1 MCSVEK
7 PIIIMSDKLLKI
19 IEKKID
25 LFIQP
30 SFVDLGFKISALIK
44 PLKPV
49 DLNKLSSIIDEFTS
63 IIGQTINYHSEEIIK
78 IIKTALMD
86 SGIEVTKRLS
96 NNILKINDSRNDK
109 SKYLDRLPN
118 FLEMIGRHYSRMGI
132 RFDQSKYRID
142 IASSKYEAMVKTLV
156 RRNSE
161 KLKTEMDI
169 LCLSVSPKGPVEV
182 SKKLT
187 INDVNKAVDLKPN
200 FFGIGLNLN
209 YLISRVKQ
217 WWSNKKN
224 T

>member
-1 MCSVEK
+1 
-7 PIIIMSDKLLKI
+7 MSDKLLKI

-30 SFVDLGFKISALIK
+30 SFVDLGFKISALLK

-49 DLNKLSSIIDEFTS
+49 DLKKLSSIIEEFTS
-63 IIGQTINYHSEEIIK
+63 IVGQRINYHHEEIIK
-78 IIKTALMD
+78 IIKTTLMD

-109 SKYLDRLPN
+109 SQYLDRLPN

-142 IASSKYEAMVKTLV
+142 IASTKYEAMVKTLV

-169 LCLSVSPKGPVEV
+169 LCLSASTKGLAVV
-182 SKKLT
+182 SKKIT

-200 FFGIGLNLN
+200 FCGIGLNLN